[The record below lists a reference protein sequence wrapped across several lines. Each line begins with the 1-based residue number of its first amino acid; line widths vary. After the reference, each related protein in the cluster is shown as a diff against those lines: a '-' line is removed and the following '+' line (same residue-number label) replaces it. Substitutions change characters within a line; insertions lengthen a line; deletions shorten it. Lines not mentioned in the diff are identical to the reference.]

1 MERPLIGDETPP
13 PAMEVTLRKF
23 RRVRRAAVDTAH
35 LAAGGSPILA
45 PRYGRNARSALLE
58 KRNNRL
64 VGIALGVD
72 SRSARFDE
80 PNSEACGI
88 RRSLSWSLS
97 GRDFKVGGAN
107 DR

>member
-1 MERPLIGDETPP
+1 MRTPP

-35 LAAGGSPILA
+35 LAAGGSP
-45 PRYGRNARSALLE
+45 YSSSAVWAE
-58 KRNNRL
+58 RKKRIVRKNGTTRL

-88 RRSLSWSLS
+88 RRSFIVESERPRFQSRRS
-97 GRDFKVGGAN
+97 E
-107 DR
+107 